1 MKRHGAVTGFTLVEV
16 MVALAV
22 VALALPALMVTL
34 SRQVD
39 ATAYLRDK
47 ALAHAVAATTL
58 AEARILAYARQDLL
72 KGRDSGVTRMADRD
86 WYWWMESKVTD
97 VPLFYRLEID
107 VAAEEGDAG
116 QPLYTLVAFLPAD
129 LKAEVEVNGAQD

>member
-47 ALAHAVAATTL
+47 ALAHAVAANKL